1 METKLKEISTQDL
14 RDELALRG
22 YFTENLW
29 HINDVMDRHEC
40 DADEAMDI
48 LASVME
54 NEWLVER
61 IFEMICETIQDRI

>member
-1 METKLKEISTQDL
+1 MKNLKEVSTQDL

-29 HINDVMDRHEC
+29 HINDVMNRYEC

-48 LASVME
+48 LESALE
-54 NEWLVER
+54 NEFIVEK
-61 IFEMICETIQDRI
+61 IFEMIQYYASNK